1 MRGLLCGGRLQST
14 IYNREGCRVDDGI
27 DVCLKMGSCS
37 RPHASRHTRK
47 VLYTFRT
54 LYSTSN
60 KHETQRT
67 PAGGSNPFV

>member
-37 RPHASRHTRK
+37 RPSRLTPHTES
-47 VLYTFRT
+47 VYTFRT